1 MGRKITAWALAA
13 LLVVGLSGCSSG
25 NNVTT
30 DRSYG
35 TGDTYGNGTYGN
47 GTYGSG
53 TYGNGSY
60 GNGSYNNGTNRGT
73 TRNGTDN
80 DGLLGDIGN
89 GIGNAMDDAGNAIR
103 NAGNALTGDRTRY
116 EEMLENGRVHD
127 TDGYLLDGEN
137 RHD

>member
-1 MGRKITAWALAA
+1 MGRKLTALALAA
-13 LLVVGLSGCSSG
+13 LLAAGLSGCSSG
-25 NNVTT
+25 SNVTT

-35 TGDTYGNGTYGN
+35 TGRSYGSGSYYN

-53 TYGNGSY
+53 
-60 GNGSYNNGTNRGT
+60 SYNNGTGHSGGWTDTDGT
-73 TRNGTDN
+73 RSDN
-80 DGLLGDIGN
+80 
-89 GIGNAMDDAGNAIR
+89 
-103 NAGNALTGDRTRY
+103 RTRY